1 MQNQWKIGCSF
12 LEDWTPRAPTFT
24 CARLLA
30 IQDSFDRTTRNDCNA
45 LWWLDASII
54 PRGKHTTSRVYR
66 EHAGPTMLERKK
78 KKNKPIRREKE
89 RGRKKEDSS
98 LLFTGMKWKTWWT
111 RDFEVLYE
119 DGRKLISREWIV
131 LSFWNRSVRLLRS
144 FSLLLLG
151 CCIWGIICISFLSF
165 YVRSSIS
172 MTMFNCTQKDLFYK
186 PILYY
191 SPLIFQHRMIFLSST
206 NNLSFIVSNYPLC
219 ENKYGTH
226 NELTHRLKH

>member
-66 EHAGPTMLERKK
+66 EHAGPTMLERKR

-119 DGRKLISREWIV
+119 DWMEGNWYRENE
-131 LSFWNRSVRLLRS
+131 S
-144 FSLLLLG
+144 
-151 CCIWGIICISFLSF
+151 CFLSEIGQSG
-165 YVRSSIS
+165 YCV
-172 MTMFNCTQKDLFYK
+172 LFRC
-186 PILYY
+186 YY
-191 SPLIFQHRMIFLSST
+191 
-206 NNLSFIVSNYPLC
+206 
-219 ENKYGTH
+219 
-226 NELTHRLKH
+226 